1 MSSEAEKLVKII
13 SDPLG
18 FYSSNQLR
26 VRGFDRNYRRRLERD
41 ECKLAKI
48 SSNGDLS
55 YLGGYLLGRALKER
69 LGVRKFFRQ
78 KPKNYSYVCPFAF
91 CQTMQVHPDELP
103 ETISPN
109 GKPTALIERVQIK
122 NNMQYKIHVGSMAY
136 ISLPVIEDVLMAD
149 MTNEELARRHRV
161 SREEKYREE
170 FLTRYEK
177 IIKQM
182 IESSGSFQV
191 ALEQMGYPVLEHQAK
206 KGASEGFSRFDLTR
220 GILLTTYLPR
230 RVKGEVLDYLRD
242 IDEVPRNI
250 RQAAKLMK
258 PLVENA
264 RKSEGQFNL
273 EAFIQQTGMSRETA
287 DLAYDLFGREQGHT
301 TSLDSKQGE
310 TDSFKEITLKDH
322 YVPNLSLSK
331 DPIRLFQ
338 VRDGISRLLACLD
351 PVEKE
356 IIVAYYLDSTKM
368 KDIGKSLDLSESRVS
383 QMIHGNQSEGGILAR
398 LRNRAAEIF
407 PEFIPCDLRGSF
419 PDIE

>member
-1 MSSEAEKLVKII
+1 MSSEAEKLVEMI

-18 FYSSNQLR
+18 FYSSNQLK

-41 ECKLAKI
+41 ECKLASV
-48 SSNGDLS
+48 SSKGDLS
-55 YLGGYLLGRALKER
+55 YLGGYLLGRALKEKM
-69 LGVRKFFRQ
+69 GVRKFFRQ

-103 ETISPN
+103 ETISPD
-109 GKPTALIERVQIK
+109 GKPVALIERVQIK

-136 ISLPVIEDVLMAD
+136 ISLPVIEDIPMAD

-161 SREEKYREE
+161 SGEEKYREE
-170 FLTRYEK
+170 FLTRYEE

-182 IESSGSFQV
+182 IENSGSFQV

-206 KGASEGFSRFDLTR
+206 KGASEGFARFDLTK

-230 RVKGEVLDYLRD
+230 RVRGEVIDYLRD
-242 IDEVPRNI
+242 IDEVPRNV

-258 PLVENA
+258 PLIEDA
-264 RKSEGQFNL
+264 KKSEKQFDL
-273 EAFIQQTGMSRETA
+273 EAFIRQTGMSRETA
-287 DLAYDLFGREQGHT
+287 DLAYDLFRRGQGHT
-301 TSLDSKQGE
+301 ISLDSKQGE
-310 TDSFKEITLKDH
+310 TDSFKEVTLKDH
-322 YVPNLSLSK
+322 YVPDLPLSK
-331 DPIRLFQ
+331 DSIRLFEI
-338 VRDGISRLLACLD
+338 RDGISRLLAGLD

-356 IIVAYYLDSTKM
+356 MIVAYYLDDTKM
-368 KDIGKSLDLSESRVS
+368 KAVGKSLDLSESRVS
-383 QMIHGNQSEGGILAR
+383 QMIHGNDGEGGILYR

-407 PEFIPCDLRGSF
+407 PEFIPRELRQFF